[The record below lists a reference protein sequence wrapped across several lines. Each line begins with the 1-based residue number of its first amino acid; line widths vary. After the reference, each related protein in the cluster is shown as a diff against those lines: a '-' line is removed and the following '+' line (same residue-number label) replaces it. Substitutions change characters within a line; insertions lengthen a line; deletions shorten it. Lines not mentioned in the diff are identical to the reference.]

1 MKTHF
6 AGEIWIALGSQLME
20 RLFYLN
26 HRQVPLLSRT
36 KFFQRSLTSLPL
48 RIDGTALRKKELTV
62 DILEG
67 VFPAEAFFE
76 IVRLPLG
83 QPSPIAWRPWRQS
96 YTMDELVEELF
107 YLAFLRLLAH
117 HTDSRLV
124 GCEYLGRVRPV
135 FSQASVMPEV
145 RLRTGLVKNID
156 WPRRR
161 F

>member
-1 MKTHF
+1 
-6 AGEIWIALGSQLME
+6 ME

-36 KFFQRSLTSLPL
+36 KFFQRSLTSLPV
-48 RIDGTALRKKELTV
+48 RIDGTALRKKELIMN
-62 DILEG
+62 ILER

-76 IVRLPLG
+76 IVRLPRG

-107 YLAFLRLLAH
+107 HLAFLRLLAH

-124 GCEYLGRVRPV
+124 GCEYLGLYGPCSVKPLSCQKSAFEPV
-135 FSQASVMPEV
+135 WSK
-145 RLRTGLVKNID
+145 T
-156 WPRRR
+156 
-161 F
+161 